1 MSNEIEIQYWNGN
14 VLGWSKRKIILNEKE
29 KEIIIKKES
38 TNFTENI
45 QIKFKMSN
53 IETRKILNEK
63 NEEIYLIETISN
75 KHYLKFNK
83 NDEKEKFVSF
93 IKKNKEKQN
102 IYSMEFKKIKM
113 EIEKNNKNEDNKNIN
128 MKNIIEND
136 LKLFENY
143 FLETEKKIETIDK
156 ETNNKKKNYQNFYE
170 NIKIINNDF
179 VHDFY
184 EFKKHLNIY
193 LNNISLLSE
202 NKESTEKLT
211 NSLKIEEFF
220 PIKNISR
227 KYSIVSSVIENKND
241 FLNFISTFSSKFIDL
256 NSNNFEI
263 RKQLPSKIVQNQNML
278 SELITVITK
287 KTALP
292 IYFNEPI
299 SMLQKQCEKFFFP
312 FLDKACNIDD
322 IYMQYINIS
331 NFIFSEIF
339 INLNRT
345 LKPFNPIIGETYE
358 FFNKDFKYFAEQISH
373 NPPISAYYCE
383 NNNFICFTD
392 TNSKNNFKFFKGC
405 YELSFFTKFQIYI
418 KKFNNFFWFNLPNL
432 NMKGIISKKLY
443 NDYSGKVIIQNHLF
457 NNVKCEIVFDDFDID
472 GRIYEIINEEE
483 KTIYEIKGDLKKEIN
498 YIKEEVVVEKLKN
511 EFNNNNNSNNN
522 NNNEYFFPEFSCQL
536 NDLNEN
542 DNNMKNLP
550 KFDSRYRPDMR
561 EYEKGNVKEA
571 QEIKF
576 KLEQK
581 QREKLKDFVFVP
593 KYFEKKFND
602 IINEEVYIYNG
613 KYYDDKI
620 NNTFN
625 IKNDFQDN
633 DIFNV

>member
-1 MSNEIEIQYWNGN
+1 MSNEIEVQFWNGN
-14 VLGWSKRKIILNEKE
+14 ILGWSKRKIVLNEKE
-29 KEIIIKKES
+29 KEIVIKKES
-38 TNFTENI
+38 ANFTENF
-45 QIKFKMSN
+45 QIKFKMNN
-53 IETRKILNEK
+53 IEIRKILNEK
-63 NEEIYLIETISN
+63 NDEIFLIETISN
-75 KHYLKFNK
+75 KYYIKFNK
-83 NDEKEKFVSF
+83 NDEKEKLVSF
-93 IKKNKEKQN
+93 LKKNKEKQN

-113 EIEKNNKNEDNKNIN
+113 EIEQNNKNDNINIKKKKKIKNI
-128 MKNIIEND
+128 
-136 LKLFENY
+136 
-143 FLETEKKIETIDK
+143 EKKK
-156 ETNNKKKNYQNFYE
+156 KKKKKNYQLFYE

-179 VHDFY
+179 SHDFY

-193 LNNISLLSE
+193 LNSISLLSSEKKE
-202 NKESTEKLT
+202 NT
-211 NSLKIEEFF
+211 NLSKIEEFF
-220 PIKNISR
+220 PIKTISR

-256 NSNNFEI
+256 NSNNFEV
-263 RKQLPSKIVQNQNML
+263 RTQLPSKITQNQNML

-312 FLDKACNIDD
+312 FLDKACDNDD
-322 IYMQYINIS
+322 IYKQYINIS

-345 LKPFNPIIGETYE
+345 LKPFNPIIGETFE
-358 FFNKDFKYFAEQISH
+358 FFNKNFKYFAEQISH

-405 YELSFFTKFQIYI
+405 YELNFFTKFQIYI

-443 NDYSGKVIIQNHLF
+443 NDYSGKVVIQNHLF
-457 NNVKCEIVFDDFDID
+457 NNVKCEIDFDDFDID

-483 KTIYEIKGDLKKEIN
+483 KTIYEIKGNLKKEIN
-498 YIKEEVVVEKLKN
+498 YLKN
-511 EFNNNNNSNNN
+511 EEIVETLKNDFNVEKD
-522 NNNEYFFPEFSCQL
+522 EYFFPEFSCQL

-550 KFDSRYRPDMR
+550 KFDSRFRPDMR

-581 QREKLKDFVFVP
+581 QRDKLKDFVFVP

-602 IINEEVYIYNG
+602 IINEEVFIYNG

-625 IKNDFQDN
+625 LKNDFQDN
-633 DIFNV
+633 DIFNI

>member
-1 MSNEIEIQYWNGN
+1 
-14 VLGWSKRKIILNEKE
+14 
-29 KEIIIKKES
+29 
-38 TNFTENI
+38 
-45 QIKFKMSN
+45 
-53 IETRKILNEK
+53 
-63 NEEIYLIETISN
+63 
-75 KHYLKFNK
+75 
-83 NDEKEKFVSF
+83 
-93 IKKNKEKQN
+93 
-102 IYSMEFKKIKM
+102 
-113 EIEKNNKNEDNKNIN
+113 
-128 MKNIIEND
+128 
-136 LKLFENY
+136 
-143 FLETEKKIETIDK
+143 
-156 ETNNKKKNYQNFYE
+156 
-170 NIKIINNDF
+170 
-179 VHDFY
+179 
-184 EFKKHLNIY
+184 
-193 LNNISLLSE
+193 
-202 NKESTEKLT
+202 
-211 NSLKIEEFF
+211 
-220 PIKNISR
+220 
-227 KYSIVSSVIENKND
+227 
-241 FLNFISTFSSKFIDL
+241 
-256 NSNNFEI
+256 
-263 RKQLPSKIVQNQNML
+263 ML

-312 FLDKACNIDD
+312 FLDKACDNDD
-322 IYMQYINIS
+322 IYKQYINIS

-345 LKPFNPIIGETYE
+345 LKPFNPIIGETFE
-358 FFNKDFKYFAEQISH
+358 FFNKNFKYFAEQISH

-405 YELSFFTKFQIYI
+405 YELNFFTKFQIYI

-443 NDYSGKVIIQNHLF
+443 NDYSGKVVIQNHLF
-457 NNVKCEIVFDDFDID
+457 NNVKCEIDFDDFDID

-483 KTIYEIKGDLKKEIN
+483 KTIYEIKGNLKKEIN
-498 YIKEEVVVEKLKN
+498 YLKN
-511 EFNNNNNSNNN
+511 EEIVETLKNDFNVEKD
-522 NNNEYFFPEFSCQL
+522 EYFFPEFSCQL

-550 KFDSRYRPDMR
+550 KFDSRFRPDMR

-581 QREKLKDFVFVP
+581 QRDKLKDFVFVP

-602 IINEEVYIYNG
+602 IINEEVFIYNG

-625 IKNDFQDN
+625 LKNDFQDN
-633 DIFNV
+633 DIFNI

>member
-1 MSNEIEIQYWNGN
+1 MSNEIEVQFWNGN
-14 VLGWSKRKIILNEKE
+14 ILGWSKRKIVLNEKE
-29 KEIIIKKES
+29 KEIVIKKES
-38 TNFTENI
+38 ANFTENF
-45 QIKFKMSN
+45 QIKFKMNN
-53 IETRKILNEK
+53 IEIRKILNEK
-63 NEEIYLIETISN
+63 NDEIFLIETISN
-75 KHYLKFNK
+75 KYYIKFNK
-83 NDEKEKFVSF
+83 NDEKEKLVSF
-93 IKKNKEKQN
+93 LKKNKEKQN

-113 EIEKNNKNEDNKNIN
+113 EIEQNNKNDNIN
-128 MKNIIEND
+128 IKNVIEND

-143 FLETEKKIETIDK
+143 FFETEKKIENIDK
-156 ETNNKKKNYQNFYE
+156 ETNNKKKNYQLFYE

-179 VHDFY
+179 SHDFY

-193 LNNISLLSE
+193 LNSISLLSSEKKE
-202 NKESTEKLT
+202 NT
-211 NSLKIEEFF
+211 NLSKIEEFF
-220 PIKNISR
+220 PIKTISR

-256 NSNNFEI
+256 NSNNFEV
-263 RKQLPSKIVQNQNML
+263 RTQLPSKITQNQNML

-312 FLDKACNIDD
+312 FLDKACDNDD
-322 IYMQYINIS
+322 IYKQYINIS

-345 LKPFNPIIGETYE
+345 LKPFNPIIGETFE
-358 FFNKDFKYFAEQISH
+358 FFNKNFKYFAEQISH

-405 YELSFFTKFQIYI
+405 YELNFFTKFQIYI

-443 NDYSGKVIIQNHLF
+443 NDYSGKVVIQNHLF
-457 NNVKCEIVFDDFDID
+457 NNVKCEIDFDDFDID

-483 KTIYEIKGDLKKEIN
+483 KTIYEIKGNLKKEIN
-498 YIKEEVVVEKLKN
+498 YLKN
-511 EFNNNNNSNNN
+511 EEIVETLKNDFNVEKD
-522 NNNEYFFPEFSCQL
+522 EYFFPEFSCQL

-550 KFDSRYRPDMR
+550 KFDSRFRPDMR

-581 QREKLKDFVFVP
+581 QRDKLKDFVFVP

-602 IINEEVYIYNG
+602 IINEEVFIYNG

-625 IKNDFQDN
+625 LKNDFQDN
-633 DIFNV
+633 DIFNI

>member
-1 MSNEIEIQYWNGN
+1 MSNEIEVQFWNGN
-14 VLGWSKRKIILNEKE
+14 ILGWSKRKIVLNEKE
-29 KEIIIKKES
+29 KEIVIKKES
-38 TNFTENI
+38 ANFTENF
-45 QIKFKMSN
+45 QIKFKMNN
-53 IETRKILNEK
+53 IEIRKILNEK
-63 NEEIYLIETISN
+63 NDEIFLIETISN
-75 KHYLKFNK
+75 KYYIKFNK
-83 NDEKEKFVSF
+83 NDEKEKLVSF
-93 IKKNKEKQN
+93 LKKNKEKQS

-113 EIEKNNKNEDNKNIN
+113 EIEQNNKNDNIN
-128 MKNIIEND
+128 IKNVIEND

-143 FLETEKKIETIDK
+143 FFETEKKIENIDK
-156 ETNNKKKNYQNFYE
+156 ETNNKKKNYQLFYE

-179 VHDFY
+179 SHDFY

-193 LNNISLLSE
+193 LNSISLLSSEKKE
-202 NKESTEKLT
+202 NT
-211 NSLKIEEFF
+211 NLSKIEEFF
-220 PIKNISR
+220 PIKTISR

-256 NSNNFEI
+256 NSNNFEV
-263 RKQLPSKIVQNQNML
+263 RTQLPSKITQNQNML

-312 FLDKACNIDD
+312 FLDKACDNDD
-322 IYMQYINIS
+322 IYKQYINIS

-345 LKPFNPIIGETYE
+345 LKPFNPIIGETFE
-358 FFNKDFKYFAEQISH
+358 FFNKNFKYFAEQISH

-405 YELSFFTKFQIYI
+405 YELNFFTKFQIYI

-443 NDYSGKVIIQNHLF
+443 NDYSGKVVIQNHLF
-457 NNVKCEIVFDDFDID
+457 NNVKCEIDFDDFDID

-483 KTIYEIKGDLKKEIN
+483 KTIYEIKGNLKKEIN
-498 YIKEEVVVEKLKN
+498 YLKN
-511 EFNNNNNSNNN
+511 EEIVETLKNDFNVEKD
-522 NNNEYFFPEFSCQL
+522 EYFFPEFSCQL

-550 KFDSRYRPDMR
+550 KFDSRFRPDMR

-581 QREKLKDFVFVP
+581 QRDKLKDFVFVP

-602 IINEEVYIYNG
+602 IINEEVFIYNG

-625 IKNDFQDN
+625 LKNDFQDN
-633 DIFNV
+633 DIFNI

>member
-1 MSNEIEIQYWNGN
+1 MSNEIEVQYWNGN
-14 VLGWSKRKIILNEKE
+14 ILGWSKRKIILNEKE

-38 TNFTENI
+38 TNFTENF

-53 IETRKILNEK
+53 VEIRKILNEK
-63 NEEIYLIETISN
+63 NEEIFLIETISN
-75 KHYLKFNK
+75 KYFIKFNK
-83 NDEKEKFVSF
+83 NEEKDKLISF
-93 IKKNKEKQN
+93 LKKNKEKQN

-113 EIEKNNKNEDNKNIN
+113 EIDKNKNENNNIN
-128 MKNIIEND
+128 IKNIIEDD

-143 FLETEKKIETIDK
+143 FLETEKKIENIDK
-156 ETNNKKKNYQNFYE
+156 ETNNKKKNYQLFYE

-179 VHDFY
+179 SHDFY

-193 LNNISLLSE
+193 LNSISLLSSEKKEKIPE
-202 NKESTEKLT
+202 NLT
-211 NSLKIEEFF
+211 NLSKIEEFF
-220 PIKNISR
+220 PIKTISR

-256 NSNNFEI
+256 NSNNFEV
-263 RKQLPSKIVQNQNML
+263 RKQLPSKITQNQNML

-312 FLDKACNIDD
+312 FLDKACNNDD

-405 YELSFFTKFQIYI
+405 YELNFFTKFQIYI

-432 NMKGIISKKLY
+432 NTKGIISKKLY

-457 NNVKCEIVFDDFDID
+457 NNVKCEIDFDDFDID

-498 YIKEEVVVEKLKN
+498 YLKNDEVIEKLKN
-511 EFNNNNNSNNN
+511 DFNNVDK
-522 NNNEYFFPEFSCQL
+522 NEYFFPEFSCQL

-550 KFDSRYRPDMR
+550 KFDSRFRPDMR

-571 QEIKF
+571 QEIKY

-581 QREKLKDFVFVP
+581 QRDKLKDSNFVP

-602 IINEEVYIYNG
+602 IINEDVFIYNG

-625 IKNDFQDN
+625 VKNDFQDN
-633 DIFNV
+633 DIFNI

>member
-1 MSNEIEIQYWNGN
+1 MSNEIEVQFWNGN
-14 VLGWSKRKIILNEKE
+14 ILGWSKRKIVLNEKE
-29 KEIIIKKES
+29 KEIVIKKES
-38 TNFTENI
+38 ANFTENF
-45 QIKFKMSN
+45 QIKFKMNN
-53 IETRKILNEK
+53 IEIRKILNEK
-63 NEEIYLIETISN
+63 NDEIFLIETISN
-75 KHYLKFNK
+75 KYYIKFNK
-83 NDEKEKFVSF
+83 NDEKEKLVSF
-93 IKKNKEKQN
+93 LKKNKEKQN

-113 EIEKNNKNEDNKNIN
+113 EIEQNNKNDNIN
-128 MKNIIEND
+128 IKNVIEND

-143 FLETEKKIETIDK
+143 FFETEKKIENIDK
-156 ETNNKKKNYQNFYE
+156 ETNNKKKNYQLFYE

-179 VHDFY
+179 SHDFY

-193 LNNISLLSE
+193 LNSISLLSSEKKE
-202 NKESTEKLT
+202 NT
-211 NSLKIEEFF
+211 NLSKIEEFF
-220 PIKNISR
+220 PIKTISR

-256 NSNNFEI
+256 NSNNFEV
-263 RKQLPSKIVQNQNML
+263 RKQLPSKITQNQNML

-312 FLDKACNIDD
+312 FLDKACDNDD
-322 IYMQYINIS
+322 IYKQYINIS

-345 LKPFNPIIGETYE
+345 LKPFNPIIGETFE
-358 FFNKDFKYFAEQISH
+358 FFNKNFKYFAEQISH

-405 YELSFFTKFQIYI
+405 YELNFFTKFQIYI

-443 NDYSGKVIIQNHLF
+443 NDYSGKVVIQNHLF
-457 NNVKCEIVFDDFDID
+457 NNVKCEIDFDDFDID

-483 KTIYEIKGDLKKEIN
+483 KTIYEIKGNLKKEIN
-498 YIKEEVVVEKLKN
+498 YLKN
-511 EFNNNNNSNNN
+511 EEIVETLKNDFNVEKD
-522 NNNEYFFPEFSCQL
+522 EYFFPEFSCQL

-550 KFDSRYRPDMR
+550 KFDSRFRPDMR

-581 QREKLKDFVFVP
+581 QRDKLKDFVFVP

-602 IINEEVYIYNG
+602 IINEEVFIYNG

-625 IKNDFQDN
+625 LKNDFQDN
-633 DIFNV
+633 DIFNI

>member
-1 MSNEIEIQYWNGN
+1 MSNEIEVQFWNGN
-14 VLGWSKRKIILNEKE
+14 ILGWSKRKIVLNEKE
-29 KEIIIKKES
+29 KEIVIKKES
-38 TNFTENI
+38 ANFTENF
-45 QIKFKMSN
+45 QIKFKMNN
-53 IETRKILNEK
+53 IEIRKILNEK
-63 NEEIYLIETISN
+63 NDEIFLIETISN
-75 KHYLKFNK
+75 KYYIKFNK

-93 IKKNKEKQN
+93 LKKNKEKQN

-113 EIEKNNKNEDNKNIN
+113 EIEQNNKNDNIN
-128 MKNIIEND
+128 IKNVIEND

-143 FLETEKKIETIDK
+143 FFETEKKIENIDK
-156 ETNNKKKNYQNFYE
+156 ETNNKKKNYQLFYE

-179 VHDFY
+179 SHDFY

-193 LNNISLLSE
+193 LNSISLLSSEKKE
-202 NKESTEKLT
+202 NT
-211 NSLKIEEFF
+211 NLSKIEEFF
-220 PIKNISR
+220 PIKTISR

-256 NSNNFEI
+256 NSNNFEV
-263 RKQLPSKIVQNQNML
+263 RTQLPSKITQNQNML

-312 FLDKACNIDD
+312 FLDKACDNDD
-322 IYMQYINIS
+322 IYKQYINIS

-345 LKPFNPIIGETYE
+345 LKPFNPIIGETFE
-358 FFNKDFKYFAEQISH
+358 FFNKNFKYFAEQISH

-405 YELSFFTKFQIYI
+405 YELNFFTKFQIYI

-443 NDYSGKVIIQNHLF
+443 NDYSGKVVIQNHLF
-457 NNVKCEIVFDDFDID
+457 NNVKCEIDFDDFDID

-483 KTIYEIKGDLKKEIN
+483 KTIYEIKGNLKKEIN
-498 YIKEEVVVEKLKN
+498 YLKN
-511 EFNNNNNSNNN
+511 EEIVETLKNDFNVEKD
-522 NNNEYFFPEFSCQL
+522 EYFFPEFSCQL

-550 KFDSRYRPDMR
+550 KFDSRFRPDMR

-581 QREKLKDFVFVP
+581 QRDKLKDFVFVP

-602 IINEEVYIYNG
+602 IINEEVFIYNG

-625 IKNDFQDN
+625 LKNDFQDN
-633 DIFNV
+633 DIFNI